1 MKETIEIRIQVDKE
15 VRNKF
20 KALTALNN
28 ETMTEVIMKAID
40 RYIDRHK
47 RLLSTQSSDKS

>member
-28 ETMTEVIMKAID
+28 ETMTEVLMKAID
-40 RYIDRHK
+40 RYLDRHK
-47 RLLSTQSSDKS
+47 KLLK